1 MESRLFDEN
10 IKISSKYN
18 IIPPDLPSSQ
28 ENICNNCDYRIGRLQ
43 YDLADETARIRGGSP
58 RIYLGGSWM
67 KSVPAC
73 DMEKCLVSTFVL
85 KRTTRAP

>member
-1 MESRLFDEN
+1 MESRLFDET

-18 IIPPDLPSSQ
+18 IIPTGLSNSQ
-28 ENICNNCDYRIGRLQ
+28 EEMCNNCDYRIGRLQ
-43 YDLADETARIRGGSP
+43 YDLADEKARISGGSP

-67 KSVPAC
+67 KSSPAC

-85 KRTTRAP
+85 KRIVTTL